1 MTDINKKDVGNRI
14 KIFRKELGLS
24 MKEFGSRLDSKASDS
39 IVSRWERG
47 ISLPSND
54 RLKNIAKL
62 ANISVEELLY
72 GDERNYINPLITNI
86 AANKYDIT
94 IGNDSDMVN
103 HIFNR
108 LNSYSYDSTEA
119 SLYSE
124 NKDIFD
130 GILLYP
136 FDMDSNGLIR
146 TATLDLSRSIN
157 KIKKLTE
164 NRKDD
169 LSKKEYK
176 DLTHTK
182 DIITEILQ
190 QAYYDIDGMDVDSHF
205 SSVNKYEKELQKEID
220 DNANSEILDPKI
232 PGTE

>member
-54 RLKNIAKL
+54 RLKNIANL

-130 GILLYP
+130 SILLYP

-157 KIKKLTE
+157 KIKELTE